1 MAWHS
6 PAYVTVALKSRVS
19 CQCKHVSQSV
29 RRRVCVDVSRENE
42 NISSMIGENI
52 AVSVHPAIGE
62 RWGKGRPRGHSG
74 HGRKAAA
81 RPATTVA
88 EKKVDQELGGIRR
101 PFTFSLLCRL
111 WMLSHPLTDPCM
123 RALRGI
129 RGYGEI
135 SPPPNESEK
144 KCNGFSF
151 VIIKRRRCGRNRRE
165 KSVTDTDSGMQQEHS
180 RRKSMFSSS
189 DGGEGGGEGREGR
202 AATADFPLRFSVSE
216 LALRSSVR
224 RTIWEGQK

>member
-42 NISSMIGENI
+42 NISFMIGENI
-52 AVSVHPAIGE
+52 GVSVHRRE
-62 RWGKGRPRGHSG
+62 MGKGRPRGHSG

-88 EKKVDQELGGIRR
+88 EKKVDQEPGGIRR

-135 SPPPNESEK
+135 SPSPNESEKK

-189 DGGEGGGEGREGR
+189 DGGEEGGEGREGR